1 MRSFLL
7 LILATCVF
15 VSCKKENKNL
25 VDVSHIPVTI
35 NIDRF
40 DVDFYSS
47 TPKTLV
53 DTKKKYPM
61 LFPHN
66 IDSVW
71 INKINDKDEQELFS
85 ETQKLYQNIDF
96 LNEDLE
102 ELFKHIKYYNPK
114 FKTPKVITMLTN
126 IDYDNRVVLTDQF
139 LLISLDCY
147 LGKEHEFYSDYPGY
161 IRQNNTKNHIVVDV
175 ANQIIEKQVSTNR
188 NRKFLDK
195 IIAEGKKMYL
205 LDSYLPLVSDAV
217 KIGYSEEKLNWAKA
231 SEEDVWRYFIE
242 KDILYSTESKL
253 NQRFIDLAPF
263 SKFYLSFD
271 NESPG
276 RMGVYI
282 GWQIVRAF
290 MRNNDVSLQALMQMN
305 EEEIF
310 KKSKYKPKR

>member
-1 MRSFLL
+1 
-7 LILATCVF
+7 
-15 VSCKKENKNL
+15 
-25 VDVSHIPVTI
+25 
-35 NIDRF
+35 
-40 DVDFYSS
+40 
-47 TPKTLV
+47 
-53 DTKKKYPM
+53 
-61 LFPHN
+61 
-66 IDSVW
+66 
-71 INKINDKDEQELFS
+71 
-85 ETQKLYQNIDF
+85 
-96 LNEDLE
+96 
-102 ELFKHIKYYNPK
+102 
-114 FKTPKVITMLTN
+114 
-126 IDYDNRVVLTDQF
+126 
-139 LLISLDCY
+139 
-147 LGKEHEFYSDYPGY
+147 
-161 IRQNNTKNHIVVDV
+161 
-175 ANQIIEKQVSTNR
+175 
-188 NRKFLDK
+188 
-195 IIAEGKKMYL
+195 MYL